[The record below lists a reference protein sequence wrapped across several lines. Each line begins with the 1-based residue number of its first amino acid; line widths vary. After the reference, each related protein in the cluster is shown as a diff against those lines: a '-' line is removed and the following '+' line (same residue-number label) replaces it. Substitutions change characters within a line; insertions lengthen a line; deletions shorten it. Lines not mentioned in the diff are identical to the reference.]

1 MQIDWAHFSPAIGV
15 AGGAMIGLSAGL
27 TMLLIGRVAGISG
40 VLWGLVQPRR
50 GDWDWR
56 IAFLLGLFAAPLIIG
71 LVREPAPPSFDAGY
85 GTIAVAGL
93 LVGFGARL
101 GSGCTSG
108 HGVCGLSRLSLRSL
122 AATIT
127 FMASAMAT
135 VFLIRHVLN

>member
-56 IAFLLGLFAAPLIIG
+56 VAFLLGLFAAPLIIG
-71 LVREPAPPSFDAGY
+71 LVKAPAAPNFDAGF
-85 GTIAVAGL
+85 GTIAVGGL